1 MQPFHLA
8 LSVRDL
14 ASTRD
19 FYTGLLGCQE
29 GRSSETWIDFALY
42 GHQLVAHVVED
53 HEVPALPTN
62 DVDKHAVPVPHFGV
76 VLEWEEWHVLAD
88 YLEGEKVE
96 FVIKPYTRFKNH
108 PGEQATMFF
117 RDPSGN
123 TLEFKTFRDPDM
135 LFDKGED
142 EDDEQE

>member
-29 GRSSETWIDFALY
+29 GRSSDTWIDFDFY
-42 GHQLVAHVVED
+42 GHQLVAHVIED
-53 HEVPALPTN
+53 HEAPALPTSE
-62 DVDKHAVPVPHFGV
+62 VDKQAVPVPHFGV
-76 VLEWEEWHVLAD
+76 VLEWEDWKELAD
-88 YLEGEKVE
+88 YLQGEKVE
-96 FVIKPYTRFKNH
+96 FVIKPYTRFEGH
-108 PGEQATMFF
+108 PGEQGTMFF

-123 TLEFKTFRDPDM
+123 TLEFKAFRDPDM

-142 EDDEQE
+142 EESDE